1 MNFRTITSSLEL
13 KYGYT
18 EKDIEKQLQ
27 KINYQL
33 EIIKKNYKNI
43 KTTRVSIIFKDQL
56 SIAYLPSLINTL
68 NYFKLLCARK
78 NIRWFSLAIK
88 SSQFENINNISEIV
102 TTIIRK
108 ISNIFIHLIVEDK
121 SEKIIDAYSKTIIK
135 VSRIS
140 ESGFD
145 NL

>member
-1 MNFRTITSSLEL
+1 MI
-13 KYGYT
+13 
-18 EKDIEKQLQ
+18 
-27 KINYQL
+27 
-33 EIIKKNYKNI
+33 
-43 KTTRVSIIFKDQL
+43 
-56 SIAYLPSLINTL
+56 
-68 NYFKLLCARK
+68 CAKK

-88 SSQFENINNISEIV
+88 SSQFENIDNISEIV

-108 ISNIFIHLIVEDK
+108 ISNIFIHLIVEEK

-145 NL
+145 NFRLGISDGKTRNTPFFPFSNFEEPLTYSVGFRNFRVTFKRTL